1 MEPTTTN
8 EANNMALTI
17 PPPPKIRFV
26 PNLNLVCKWIPPS
39 AVELMH
45 NPMPDGNCGFRAL

>member
-39 AVELMH
+39 AVELVH